1 MAEVFRAE
9 IRSNGKTAAGISVP
23 PEVVESL
30 GQGKRPPVTV
40 TIAGHSYRSSV
51 AVMGG
56 EYLVGV
62 SVENRRLA
70 GVEAGDIVDV
80 RLELDTEPRDVVVPA
95 DLALALAAD
104 PAAATAFEKLSYS
117 NRRRH
122 VLGVED
128 AKTDATRQR
137 RIAKTV
143 ATLGST

>member
-23 PEVVESL
+23 PEVVERL

-62 SVENRRLA
+62 SV
-70 GVEAGDIVDV
+70 
-80 RLELDTEPRDVVVPA
+80 
-95 DLALALAAD
+95 
-104 PAAATAFEKLSYS
+104 PAAARA
-117 NRRRH
+117 RRR
-122 VLGVED
+122 GRED
-128 AKTDATRQR
+128 R
-137 RIAKTV
+137 RDPPAPDREV
-143 ATLGST
+143 RRDPGCGSAA